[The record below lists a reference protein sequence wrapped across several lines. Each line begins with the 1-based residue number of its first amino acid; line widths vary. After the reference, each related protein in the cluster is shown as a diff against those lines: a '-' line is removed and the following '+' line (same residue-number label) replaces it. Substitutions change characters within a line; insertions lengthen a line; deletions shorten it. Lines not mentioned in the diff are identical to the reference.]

1 MQWSGLTNHRDCQY
15 VAGCELLEEIP
26 VAVHKSWCGVNK
38 KTAGKLGLATEEFK
52 KWLTY
57 VLDTMY
63 ILASFALCGGVLS
76 PITSRNCIQD
86 SCFHAIAVVH

>member
-1 MQWSGLTNHRDCQY
+1 M
-15 VAGCELLEEIP
+15 AGCELLEEIP